1 MSYLELRDISKIY
14 GEGAAEVHA
23 LQRVDLSVDAGSL
36 VAVMGASGSGKSTLL
51 TIAGSLEDPTSGEVY
66 VGGRALSSLSRNGK
80 AQLRRQSIG
89 YVFQDYNLLAGLSAV
104 ENVSLP
110 LELDGV
116 AARKAQSAALE
127 SLEDFGL
134 KDRASHYPDQ
144 LSGGE
149 RQRVAI
155 ARAVVGGPAAA
166 PGRRALRRAR
176 LHQRRGGHAPDP
188 GGLPP
193 RHGRRRG
200 DPRRPARL
208 VGRPRDLPPRRP
220 DRRPDAPGRE
230 PGSGTRRPPE
240 PMSVGVLERPATG
253 SAPEPTTGGVPARRA
268 MIRWAWRLFKREW
281 RQQLL
286 ILLLVIVA
294 VAAVVVGAAVAVNTP
309 PPANA
314 GFGTADD
321 MATFASSNAKQAHL
335 DLQSADAQI
344 AALEHRFGTVQVIE
358 NETFHV
364 PGSTQTYQLRS
375 QDPHGPYGGPMLQ
388 LLSGHYPDRAGPDR
402 PHPGAGVRA
411 QPAGG
416 RHLVPGRQDRRRHR
430 AEPPEPARRVRAG
443 SPGAGDA
450 PDPGD
455 VLFDAPG
462 VNPGRIGA
470 NVYTP
475 AQNGNSNPINP
486 DTIVLALAT
495 VGMLLIALVSVGGF
509 TVLAQ
514 RRLRALG
521 MLESMGATD
530 RNVRL
535 VLRANGVIVGAVGAL
550 VGFALG
556 LVAWLA
562 YRPHNEQS
570 AHHLIPMF
578 ALPWTVIVVAMV
590 LAVVATFLAAGH
602 PARAITRVPVVSA
615 LAGRPA
621 PPRQIHRSF
630 VPGVIALVIGFFMFS
645 ASGAAGSSGVIW
657 LIPGFVALVAG
668 IILMAPFFLALLARV
683 GRRAPIAIRLALRD
697 LSRYR
702 ARSGSALSAISVGVL
717 IAVVICAVAVARYSN
732 VYDYVGPNLASNEL
746 AVWSPNG
753 QNGNNPDPSAPTL
766 QDIESQEA
774 SVHSIA
780 SAVGAT
786 DVVELD
792 NPAPSVGL
800 QNPSASGRQWDGQI
814 FVATPAL
821 LRAYGIN
828 PSSIPSDV
836 DVLSSRPGLSGSGVQ
851 LTYGGGG
858 GKGGGQLVG
867 PGSGGGG
874 GPGPGNTNTCSP
886 GGCIA
891 HPVVQEESRLPTGTD
906 APNTVITESALRR
919 LHLASQSSLDGW
931 IIQANSPITS
941 AQITNAQALAATNNL
956 SIESKNDAPTS
967 HEIVNWATVF
977 AIALGSRHP
986 GHEHRPHPQ
995 RDGER
1000 VAHADGHRRQ
1010 LPHPAHPDGGHRRRP
1025 GLPGRAARD
1034 GGRLRR
1040 AGRVVPLERP
1050 GRWPVGHH
1058 RSHPL
1063 EQPVPHRDR
1072 HARRRH
1078 DRRLG
1083 VGGTGPDGD
1092 LHPPDGVARPMQ

>member
-1 MSYLELRDISKIY
+1 M
-14 GEGAAEVHA
+14 
-23 LQRVDLSVDAGSL
+23 
-36 VAVMGASGSGKSTLL
+36 
-51 TIAGSLEDPTSGEVY
+51 
-66 VGGRALSSLSRNGK
+66 
-80 AQLRRQSIG
+80 
-89 YVFQDYNLLAGLSAV
+89 
-104 ENVSLP
+104 
-110 LELDGV
+110 
-116 AARKAQSAALE
+116 
-127 SLEDFGL
+127 
-134 KDRASHYPDQ
+134 
-144 LSGGE
+144 
-149 RQRVAI
+149 
-155 ARAVVGGPAAA
+155 
-166 PGRRALRRAR
+166 
-176 LHQRRGGHAPDP
+176 
-188 GGLPP
+188 
-193 RHGRRRG
+193 
-200 DPRRPARL
+200 
-208 VGRPRDLPPRRP
+208 
-220 DRRPDAPGRE
+220 
-230 PGSGTRRPPE
+230 
-240 PMSVGVLERPATG
+240 
-253 SAPEPTTGGVPARRA
+253 
-268 MIRWAWRLFKREW
+268 
-281 RQQLL
+281 
-286 ILLLVIVA
+286 
-294 VAAVVVGAAVAVNTP
+294 
-309 PPANA
+309 
-314 GFGTADD
+314 
-321 MATFASSNAKQAHL
+321 
-335 DLQSADAQI
+335 
-344 AALEHRFGTVQVIE
+344 
-358 NETFHV
+358 
-364 PGSTQTYQLRS
+364 
-375 QDPHGPYGGPMLQ
+375 
-388 LLSGHYPDRAGPDR
+388 
-402 PHPGAGVRA
+402 
-411 QPAGG
+411 
-416 RHLVPGRQDRRRHR
+416 
-430 AEPPEPARRVRAG
+430 
-443 SPGAGDA
+443 
-450 PDPGD
+450 
-455 VLFDAPG
+455 
-462 VNPGRIGA
+462 
-470 NVYTP
+470 
-475 AQNGNSNPINP
+475 
-486 DTIVLALAT
+486 
-495 VGMLLIALVSVGGF
+495 
-509 TVLAQ
+509 
-514 RRLRALG
+514 
-521 MLESMGATD
+521 
-530 RNVRL
+530 
-535 VLRANGVIVGAVGAL
+535 

-657 LIPGFVALVAG
+657 LIPGFVALIAG

-683 GRRAPIAIRLALRD
+683 GRKAPIAMRLALRD

-753 QNGNNPDPSAPTL
+753 QNGNSPNPSAPTQ

-814 FVATPAL
+814 YVATPAL

-828 PSSIPSDV
+828 PSSIPSNV

-867 PGSGGGG
+867 PGSGGPGGGG

-886 GGCIA
+886 EGCIA
-891 HPVVQEESRLPTGTD
+891 HPVVQEESQLPTGTD

-977 AIALGSRHP
+977 AIALALGILAMSIGLIRSETASELRTLTATGASSRTRRTLTAVTA
-986 GHEHRPHPQ
+986 G
-995 RDGER
+995 GLAFLGALLGT
-1000 VAHADGHRRQ
+1000 VAAYVGLAGWFHTNA
-1010 LPHPAHPDGGHRRRP
+1010 LEGG
-1025 GLPGRAARD
+1025 LS
-1034 GGRLRR
+1034 
-1040 AGRVVPLERP
+1040 
-1050 GRWPVGHH
+1050 GHH

-1072 HARRRH
+1072 HAGRRH
-1078 DRRLG
+1078 HRRLG
-1083 VGGTGPDGD
+1083 AGGTGPDGD
-1092 LHPPDGVARPMQ
+1092 LHPPDGVGTPGGGTAGSCGPSPSTTPGTTRAFPDDVNYVPRQVRTLSGDIT